1 MIEHLKVYV
10 DLIQAG
16 PEYQELIED
25 MEYRVKIPMN
35 TPSARLVRHI
45 KDDSLT
51 HYALKRA
58 KAYQKSALLAL
69 HPFRGFEDNASQQK
83 IIFYYRRQTPL
94 YLIVIYFQ
102 SFFDNG

>member
-1 MIEHLKVYV
+1 
-10 DLIQAG
+10 
-16 PEYQELIED
+16 

-69 HPFRGFEDNASQQK
+69 HPFRGFEDNASLTGSRSNIRSFK
-83 IIFYYRRQTPL
+83 CLIPSVAKFSTLSPL
-94 YLIVIYFQ
+94 KRTGPWNCAAV
-102 SFFDNG
+102 